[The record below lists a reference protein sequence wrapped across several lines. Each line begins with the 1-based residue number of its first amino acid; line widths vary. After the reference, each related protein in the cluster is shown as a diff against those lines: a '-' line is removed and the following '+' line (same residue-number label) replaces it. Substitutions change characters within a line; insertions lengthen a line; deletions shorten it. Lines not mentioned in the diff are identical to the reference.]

1 MSLVIPTSQEQLDH
15 IAMAIMTGIHVV
27 FPTNIV
33 DSDDSISEKKLT
45 KGEGKYS
52 TLQML
57 LGFNFDG
64 KQKTLWLEEEKRA
77 KLLTILKGWI
87 RSADH

>member
-15 IAMAIMTGIHVV
+15 IAMAIMTGIHDV

-33 DSDDSISEKKLT
+33 DSNDSISEKKLK

-64 KQKTLWLEEEKRA
+64 KQKNTLAGRRK
-77 KLLTILKGWI
+77 K
-87 RSADH
+87 S